1 MSRFEQIDSSSYVFI
16 QSQPH
21 FKPITNIFTFF
32 QHTIHYIELFNHLY
46 RSPYVVAKCLSAA
59 DGIAKITQE
68 QLSVVVS
75 FISTGLYGNGMHSKD
90 IEMLLKLLRDLIE
103 IQIVVNDNPRRML
116 RAGSSAFARLY
127 HRLHE
132 SMFSSKIFLTA
143 ALYEPLMKVLVN
155 SDIMLEVDIQKV
167 LESLPQKE
175 RAKVFGEETDP
186 NYESNLQ
193 KYQENT
199 IDQLYALANNFV
211 ESITR
216 NWSLFPSTLRWL
228 VQTMNHQ
235 LKVTHISEKEINE
248 IITDMV
254 FTHFICATIVSPDLF
269 GISDAP
275 ISEES
280 RFNLIQIGQIIQMLA
295 LMKYNANSK
304 FDPIYKKF
312 KPNAVSK
319 LLDTFMVANAEEG
332 VMAFHSQ
339 QIEFE
344 RSHVLCT
351 HSELNIFTEFL
362 KNVLENDELLISG
375 DDRRQLGKILNHL
388 PEKLDTAANGDGH
401 GSPTHPTDGHSSR
414 TKHSLI
420 NLGKSTKNK
429 LAKSMSLHVNG
440 SVADS
445 EHDAFNQN
453 GSPIHIFEDT
463 EQIIMF
469 PITISDENALRPLT
483 EEEVLKMNSIGQDI
497 VDNSVLNLENIE
509 KLEESNQITGH
520 LRPLPPKNTRFSI
533 SHDDASIGNSDNL
546 EAVSEAPSNHSS
558 VTSSL
563 ELEENDQ
570 NDNLSDMVSANVS
583 GRGSPNISGR
593 DTPSSQVTDGE
604 SVNQIPTPQMAKIIQ
619 KNRSD
624 IDDKFC
630 KFEIR
635 NQIQGDETV
644 SIVSDTWSTDVL
656 ASDSETVES
665 TNERPTVR
673 NFATPLI
680 PVDVVLPGDNN
691 FQLELTDARS
701 ESNWS
706 TDVLISDSEK
716 LAEMDTDDNQ
726 SITARSD
733 ITDPNRSNAPDSPFF
748 APRHSV
754 VEEISV
760 SREIS
765 RYLPSVSSLARSS
778 VRTTNQYTGENNFQQ
793 NYKSS
798 NDRASSFLA
807 QKSAMRRQ
815 HSAESSISNQ
825 SYSLDESRAVKVE
838 ADNKSPKDLIDFGD
852 FQEEGGAAAVPNDE
866 VEAFNHVVHRRVTS
880 DQRNTAFDGRRNGIK
895 DVKPASSSVC
905 HKFENHE
912 VVIRRVNSATTTT
925 TVRNISTV
933 SSSIIDSSLTDDLK
947 TQQQQQSNLMDDI
960 CEKTEELNL
969 GNVQA
974 STTSFQST
982 KPTKSTGAIP
992 KSISF
997 DASADKSMVDRRKR
1011 NQQPEPTMNLRPQ
1024 ASSGLFNKIKQ
1035 GFRRSRNGSGSK
1047 NNSLNCDDLTR
1058 NVSFINVTENIEIIE
1073 PSNEPNG
1080 AVGGG
1085 FDITEDIL
1093 EKYRR
1098 KVSSSS
1104 DATTSDSIGGLSN
1117 TKMSDGEIRL
1127 VFSTFSKKDVFIS

>member
-1 MSRFEQIDSSSYVFI
+1 M
-16 QSQPH
+16 
-21 FKPITNIFTFF
+21 
-32 QHTIHYIELFNHLY
+32 
-46 RSPYVVAKCLSAA
+46 
-59 DGIAKITQE
+59 
-68 QLSVVVS
+68 VS

-143 ALYEPLMKVLVN
+143 ALYEPIMKVLVN
-155 SDIMLEVDIQKV
+155 SDMMLEVDIQKV

-186 NYESNLQ
+186 NYEANLQ

-199 IDQLYALANNFV
+199 IDQLFALANNFI

-235 LKVTHISEKEINE
+235 LKVTHINLKEINE

-295 LMKYNANSK
+295 LTKNDANSK
-304 FDPIYKKF
+304 FDTIYKKF
-312 KPNAVSK
+312 KPNAISR
-319 LLDTFMVANAEEG
+319 LLDTFMVSNAEEG

-362 KNVLENDELLISG
+362 KNILENDELLISG

-388 PEKLDTAANGDGH
+388 PEKLDTVINGDGH

-440 SVADS
+440 SAGDN
-445 EHDAFNQN
+445 EHDGFNQN

-483 EEEVLKMNSIGQDI
+483 EEEVLKMNIIGQDI
-497 VDNSVLNLENIE
+497 GDSSVLNLETIE

-635 NQIQGDETV
+635 NQIQADETV

-673 NFATPLI
+673 NFSTPLI
-680 PVDVVLPGDNN
+680 PADVVLPGDNN
-691 FQLELTDARS
+691 FQLEVTDTRS

-778 VRTTNQYTGENNFQQ
+778 VRTTNQYSGENTFQQ

-815 HSAESSISNQ
+815 HSAER
-825 SYSLDESRAVKVE
+825 LDESRAVKVE
-838 ADNKSPKDLIDFGD
+838 AGAKNPKDLIDFGD
-852 FQEEGGAAAVPNDE
+852 FQEEGGAAAATPNDE
-866 VEAFNHVVHRRVTS
+866 VEAFNHVVHRSVS
-880 DQRNTAFDGRRNGIK
+880 ADQRSTSFDGRRNGIK
-895 DVKPASSSVC
+895 DVKPTTSSVC

-912 VVIRRVNSATTTT
+912 IVIRRVNSAITTTS
-925 TVRNISTV
+925 VKNNSTV
-933 SSSIIDSSLTDDLK
+933 SNSIIDSSLTDDLK
-947 TQQQQQSNLMDDI
+947 TQRQQESNLMDEI

-969 GNVQA
+969 GNVQT
-974 STTSFQST
+974 STPSTSFQST

-1011 NQQPEPTMNLRPQ
+1011 NQQPEPTINLRPQ

-1035 GFRRSRNGSGSK
+1035 GFRRSRNGK
-1047 NNSLNCDDLTR
+1047 NNSLTCDDLTR

-1080 AVGGG
+1080 AVGGA

-1104 DATTSDSIGGLSN
+1104 EATTSGSIGGLSN
-1117 TKMSDGEIRL
+1117 TKMSDGEIRW
-1127 VFSTFSKKDVFIS
+1127 VFFYLFKNVLIHFLISEFQSTDFMTLS

>member
-1 MSRFEQIDSSSYVFI
+1 
-16 QSQPH
+16 
-21 FKPITNIFTFF
+21 
-32 QHTIHYIELFNHLY
+32 
-46 RSPYVVAKCLSAA
+46 
-59 DGIAKITQE
+59 
-68 QLSVVVS
+68 
-75 FISTGLYGNGMHSKD
+75 
-90 IEMLLKLLRDLIE
+90 MLLKLLRDLIE

-143 ALYEPLMKVLVN
+143 ALYEPLMRVLVN
-155 SDIMLEVDIQKV
+155 SDKMLEIDTRKV

-175 RAKVFGEETDP
+175 RVKMFGEENDP
-186 NYESNLQ
+186 AFEANIR
-193 KYQENT
+193 KYQEET
-199 IDQLYALANNFV
+199 IEQLYTLANNFI
-211 ESITR
+211 ESITK

-235 LKVTHISEKEINE
+235 LKLTHISEKEINE

-295 LMKYNANSK
+295 LMKYNGNTK
-304 FDPIYKKF
+304 FDRLYKKF
-312 KPNAVSK
+312 KPNAVSR
-319 LLDTFMVANAEEG
+319 LLDTFMVNNAEEG

-351 HSELNIFTEFL
+351 QNELNTFTEFL
-362 KNVLENDELLISG
+362 RNVLENDELIISG
-375 DDRRQLGKILNHL
+375 DDRRQLGKSLNHL
-388 PEKLDTAANGDGH
+388 PEKFDTLTNGDSQGSPTHSSDGH
-401 GSPTHPTDGHSSR
+401 GSRS
-414 TKHSLI
+414 KNSLI

-429 LAKSMSLHVNG
+429 LAKTISLGVNG
-440 SVADS
+440 ASNGD
-445 EHDAFNQN
+445 EHDLSSYN
-453 GSPIHIFEDT
+453 GSPVHVLEDS

-469 PITISDENALRPLT
+469 PITISDENVLRPLT

-497 VDNSVLNLENIE
+497 VDDSVLNLENID
-509 KLEESNQITGH
+509 KLEKSNQITGH

-665 TNERPTVR
+665 SNERTTDR
-673 NFATPLI
+673 NFSTPLI
-680 PVDVVLPGDNN
+680 PAAVVLPGDNN
-691 FQLELTDARS
+691 FHLEVADTRS

-706 TDVLISDSEK
+706 TDVLASDSEK
-716 LAEMDTDDNQ
+716 LTEIDTDDNQ
-726 SITARSD
+726 SVTARSD
-733 ITDPNRSNAPDSPFF
+733 ITDPNRSNPPDSPFF
-748 APRHSV
+748 APRHSNS
-754 VEEISV
+754 EEMCV

-778 VRTTNQYTGENNFQQ
+778 VRTTNQFSGENNFQQ

-815 HSAESSISNQ
+815 NSAESSISNQ
-825 SYSLDESRAVKVE
+825 SYSLDEARALKVE
-838 ADNKSPKDLIDFGD
+838 TGTKQSKDLIDFGD
-852 FQEEGGAAAVPNDE
+852 FQEEQGAAATPTED
-866 VEAFNHVVHRRVTS
+866 VEAFNQVVHRRVSS
-880 DQRNTAFDGRRNGIK
+880 DQRSTAFDGRRNGVK
-895 DVKPASSSVC
+895 DPKANTSSSIF

-925 TVRNISTV
+925 TIRNISTV
-933 SSSIIDSSLTDDLK
+933 SSSIIDSPLTDDLK
-947 TQQQQQSNLMDDI
+947 TQRQQQQQQQNNLMDEI

-969 GNVQA
+969 NNIQTSTPSTSSQA
-974 STTSFQST
+974 T
-982 KPTKSTGAIP
+982 KPTKATGAIP

-997 DASADKSMVDRRKR
+997 DASADKSMVDRRR
-1011 NQQPEPTMNLRPQ
+1011 RAQQQESLGMRSQ
-1024 ASSGLFNKIKQ
+1024 GSSGILNKIKS
-1035 GFRRSRNGSGSK
+1035 GFRLSRNNNSSK
-1047 NNSLNCDDLTR
+1047 NNRSTTSEDSSR
-1058 NVSFINVTENIEIIE
+1058 NVSFGAASENVEILE
-1073 PSNEPNG
+1073 PVNDQNG

-1085 FDITEDIL
+1085 AFDISEDIL

-1098 KVSSSS
+1098 KASSEGSE
-1104 DATTSDSIGGLSN
+1104 ATNSDSTGGLSN
-1117 TKMSDGEIRL
+1117 RKLSDGEIRF
-1127 VFSTFSKKDVFIS
+1127 VFDFFNI